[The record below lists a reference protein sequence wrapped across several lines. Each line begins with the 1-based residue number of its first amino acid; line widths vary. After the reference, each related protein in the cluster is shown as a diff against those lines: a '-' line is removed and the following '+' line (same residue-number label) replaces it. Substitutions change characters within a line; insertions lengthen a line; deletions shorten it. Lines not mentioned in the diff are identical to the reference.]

1 MERFPPLLPG
11 VWYSS
16 LRPTSRSMRVAS
28 RIHCGSPQGLMCGS
42 PRGPREQTLRLKFSI
57 LGGFLALPTKTSFT
71 KPHYYPK
78 YEVWAIEIFFCGRI
92 PLSFRRRYIQ
102 DLIVTDPI
110 YIRFLY
116 PMSSISLSASIFMT
130 VSVTVERYWAV
141 CKPAVG
147 YYSKR

>member
-1 MERFPPLLPG
+1 MVKLVSVSVAGCLELFCAG
-11 VWYSS
+11 H
-16 LRPTSRSMRVAS
+16 LRS
-28 RIHCGSPQGLMCGS
+28 QGTNF
-42 PRGPREQTLRLKFSI
+42 ETKIFN
-57 LGGFLALPTKTSFT
+57 LGGFLALPTEMSFT
-71 KPHYYPK
+71 TPHYYPK
-78 YEVWAIEIFFCGRI
+78 YEVWAIESFFCGRI

>member
-1 MERFPPLLPG
+1 MSQLWENVRAAPLQVPWHCPSGSFAAPLEVLG
-11 VWYSS
+11 DKLWDQIFNF
-16 LRPTSRSMRVAS
+16 RS
-28 RIHCGSPQGLMCGS
+28 
-42 PRGPREQTLRLKFSI
+42 
-57 LGGFLALPTKTSFT
+57 FLAPSTITSFST
-71 KPHYYPK
+71 PHYYPK
-78 YEVWAIEIFFCGRI
+78 YEVWAIEIFCGRI